1 MEISGWITALF
12 VGVILGFVGRA
23 IAPGKQGIPWWLTI
37 LTGVAAAYLGT
48 WVASLVGWNET
59 SGIDWLELA
68 LQVGAAVV
76 GVILVSGVWRSI
88 KGKQPASSE

>member
-12 VGVILGFVGRA
+12 VGVILGLVGRA

-37 LTGVAAAYLGT
+37 LTGIAAAYIGT
-48 WVASLVGWNET
+48 WVAGLVGWNET